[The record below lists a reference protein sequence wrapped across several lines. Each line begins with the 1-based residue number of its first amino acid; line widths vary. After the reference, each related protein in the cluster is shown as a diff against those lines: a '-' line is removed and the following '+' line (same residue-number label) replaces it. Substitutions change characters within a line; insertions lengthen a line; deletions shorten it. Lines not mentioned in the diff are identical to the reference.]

1 MTTAPSSSASGAL
14 MLARRLLLVLGVALL
29 GALVAWLLGLID
41 LADSTWFPTT
51 ITIALAI
58 GLFTSTSAIPV
69 GELRSNWRV
78 VVSAVT
84 LGVLLKAALITAVMY
99 ALFADPAYLVIGV
112 ALAQIDPLA
121 VAALSG
127 RTRLSPRGRVVLA
140 AWSSFDDPVTTVL
153 VILLVGVAVRAG
165 AGDGGDGGGFVME
178 MPLVTTLANV
188 LLALAA
194 AVVWWLA
201 LQRLPG
207 SRARAPDGAAPSRY
221 WLVLALVVLLAL
233 GAVAVDQFLL
243 LGLAVVGLFFRP
255 GIDLL
260 LERATSV
267 AFAVATLMLGMVA
280 AGGIDL
286 GQGIVLGITA
296 YGAQVVAGYL
306 VAWRLPDDR
315 LRLALSQ
322 QSGVTAILLALL
334 LEPVIPGTVATVA
347 PAVLTVNVLHL
358 VANSTADALEDRA
371 SRIAVAVRSRGRRDE
386 PVAGQAPSDRANG
399 SARCEQP

>member
-1 MTTAPSSSASGAL
+1 
-14 MLARRLLLVLGVALL
+14 
-29 GALVAWLLGLID
+29 
-41 LADSTWFPTT
+41 
-51 ITIALAI
+51 
-58 GLFTSTSAIPV
+58 
-69 GELRSNWRV
+69 
-78 VVSAVT
+78 
-84 LGVLLKAALITAVMY
+84 
-99 ALFADPAYLVIGV
+99 
-112 ALAQIDPLA
+112 
-121 VAALSG
+121 
-127 RTRLSPRGRVVLA
+127 VLA